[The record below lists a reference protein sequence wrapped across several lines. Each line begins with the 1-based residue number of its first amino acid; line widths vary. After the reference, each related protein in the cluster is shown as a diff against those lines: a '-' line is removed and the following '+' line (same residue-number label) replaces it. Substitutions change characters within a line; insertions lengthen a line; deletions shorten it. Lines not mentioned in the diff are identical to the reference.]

1 MKTSFRGKLRK
12 FFHSN
17 RIVAIIALLILQ
29 LAWIAYYVFA
39 LTRAHYW
46 LTFVTF
52 TVKAVFILVIIGT
65 TRNPAYKIGWIIL
78 VSMFSVFGCVLYLI
92 YGFNFS
98 NKKIRSKIEKS
109 VLNNGKRETDLAV
122 KREVKKLG
130 KTETAL
136 CKYLDNKGFPVFSDS
151 RAEYYSCGEKFFPDF
166 IDELKK
172 AEKFIFIETF
182 IIDYGEI
189 WTEILDVLKE
199 RAEKGVKIKIL
210 YDDMGTI
217 SRLPSFFHKKI
228 SALHEN
234 IECEVFN
241 KVKIFLVKSI
251 NNRDHRKIAVVDG
264 KVAFTGGMNVA
275 DEYANISSPFGYWK
289 DSMVKI
295 EGLAVD
301 GFTRIFL
308 DLWNAC
314 AKTAVDLEEHL
325 VATAVEGEGFIQP
338 FSANPFNK
346 TDIAFHVYL
355 DMINKASDYI
365 YISSPYLVPDS
376 ELISSLIHASQRGV
390 EVKILIPFIP
400 DKKIVYRLTKANLYS
415 LMQNGVKIYFY
426 KPGFNHAKTVVID
439 GRIAVVGTVNMDYMS
454 LFLNF
459 ECGALLYGGKVVKEV
474 ATDLENA
481 FADSVLVEE
490 RHVKT
495 SVVGKFID
503 TVLKTIEMLF

>member
-1 MKTSFRGKLRK
+1 MQTKFRGRVRK

-17 RIVAIIALLILQ
+17 RILVIITLLILQ
-29 LAWIAYYVFA
+29 LAWIAYYIFA
-39 LTRAHYW
+39 LTQSHYW

-52 TVKAVFILVIIGT
+52 AVKAVFILIIIGT

-92 YGFNFS
+92 YGFNIS
-98 NKKIRSKIEKS
+98 NKKIRGRVEKS
-109 VLNNGKRETDLAV
+109 VLNNGKIETEQSV
-122 KREVKKLG
+122 KEGIKKIGQTEV
-130 KTETAL
+130 AL
-136 CKYLDNKGFPVFSDS
+136 CKYLDKKGFPVFSGS
-151 RAEYYSCGEKFFPDF
+151 RAEYYSCGEKFFPEF
-166 IDELKK
+166 IEELKK
-172 AEKFIFIETF
+172 AEKFIFIETY
-182 IIDYGEI
+182 IIDYGKI

-199 RAEKGVKIKIL
+199 RAEQGVKVKIL

-228 SALHEN
+228 SSLHEN

-251 NNRDHRKIAVVDG
+251 NNRDHRKIAVIDG
-264 KVAFTGGMNVA
+264 KVAFTGGMNLA

-289 DSMVKI
+289 DCMVKI
-295 EGLAVD
+295 EGLAVN
-301 GFTRIFL
+301 GVTHIFL

-314 AKTAVDLEEHL
+314 AKTPVDYAEH
-325 VATAVEGEGFIQP
+325 VFAEKTESDGFIQP
-338 FSANPFNK
+338 FSTNPFNK

-365 YISSPYLVPDS
+365 YLSSPYLVPDS
-376 ELISSLIHASQRGV
+376 ELISAIIHASQRGV

-400 DKKIVYRLTKANLYS
+400 DKKLVYRLTKANLYA

-426 KPGFNHAKTVVID
+426 KPGFNHAKMMVAD
-439 GRIAVVGTVNMDYMS
+439 GKIAVVGTANMDYMS

-459 ECGALLYGGKVVKEV
+459 ECGAMFYGGEVLKEV
-474 ATDLENA
+474 TSDFERV
-481 FADSVLVEE
+481 FEDSVLVEE
-490 RHVKT
+490 KDVKT
-495 SVVGKFID
+495 SPFGKFID
-503 TVLKTIEMLF
+503 AFLKTIEMLF